1 MEGKKNRNRKRRRRR
16 RKGKKRRGV
25 GEESAAE
32 RDDIPPDTNRLPSHT
47 HRFPL
52 LLLFNLKKR
61 GTCKMY
67 CGEALAVLVLS
78 NHPSAIYL
86 LCFAF
91 FSSFRQKDD
100 SESFS
105 LVDIHDSRRSPPADE

>member
-1 MEGKKNRNRKRRRRR
+1 
-16 RKGKKRRGV
+16 
-25 GEESAAE
+25 
-32 RDDIPPDTNRLPSHT
+32 
-47 HRFPL
+47 
-52 LLLFNLKKR
+52 
-61 GTCKMY
+61 MY

>member
-52 LLLFNLKKR
+52 LLLFNLKKEER
-61 GTCKMY
+61 VRCIAEKPSQCSSYQIIRAPSTCF
-67 CGEALAVLVLS
+67 ALLS
-78 NHPSAIYL
+78 FPPSAKKMIRNL
-86 LCFAF
+86 F
-91 FSSFRQKDD
+91 
-100 SESFS
+100 
-105 LVDIHDSRRSPPADE
+105 H